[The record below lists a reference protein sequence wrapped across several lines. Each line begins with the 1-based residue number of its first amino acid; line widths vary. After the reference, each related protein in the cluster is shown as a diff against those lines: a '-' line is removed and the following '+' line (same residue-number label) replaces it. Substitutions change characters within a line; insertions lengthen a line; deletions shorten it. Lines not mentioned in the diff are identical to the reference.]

1 MANSAEPEAR
11 SAAAP
16 RRRWGW
22 FVLGGGLAV
31 VLLFVAMPGCA
42 HRPANIKATSINP
55 GAGYRFANTPAQ
67 PGNSDDVFVILA
79 FSGGGT
85 RAAAFSFGALEALD
99 QLKFN
104 WHGSERSLLDEVDI
118 ISSVSGGSFTAA
130 YYGLHGKAA
139 LKDFPEKFLYKN
151 ITLDLGLSVLN
162 PLNWPRLASADFS
175 RIDLAAEVY
184 DRELFGGATFRDLAA
199 VHSRPFI
206 VLNAT
211 DMTYVSRF
219 EFTQDQF
226 DFLFSDLSSYPVA
239 HGVAASSAF
248 PGLLTPL
255 TVYDYQPA
263 PGYVRPQWLSDAA
276 DNRAAAPR
284 EYAYALAMGSY
295 LGRDRPY
302 VHLMDGGL
310 ADNIG
315 LRGPAYALTSVQNP
329 WNLVDYLNSG
339 KIKYLVVVTMNAK
352 PGGVTKIDQKEKT
365 PGLLS
370 VFSVVANGP
379 MGNYSSETVQYL
391 ADVFEQ
397 RRQNNAIAKYL
408 KRPAPYADVKYYAA
422 ELTFED
428 VADPQERDYLNALP
442 TSFNLPR
449 EAIDHLRAA
458 AKELLENSPE
468 IKRLE
473 ADLARDGASDAAKTQ
488 Q

>member
-1 MANSAEPEAR
+1 MTKDNGVGATP
-11 SAAAP
+11 AP
-16 RRRWGW
+16 ARRRHWRW
-22 FVLGGGLAV
+22 WVFGGVLAV
-31 VLLFVAMPGCA
+31 IVLLAVAPGCA
-42 HRPANIKATSINP
+42 HRPVNARETRIDPT
-55 GAGYRFANTPAQ
+55 AGYRFANTPAQ
-67 PGNSDDVFVILA
+67 PGNSNEIFVILA

-99 QLKFN
+99 GIKFN
-104 WHGSERSLLDEVDI
+104 WHGSERSLLDETDI

-151 ITLDLGLSVLN
+151 ITLELGLSVLN

-175 RIDLAAEVY
+175 RIDLAAELY
-184 DRELFGGATFRDLAA
+184 DRELFGGATFADLAA

-226 DFLFSDLSSYPVA
+226 DFLYSDLSSYHVA
-239 HGVAASSAF
+239 RGVAASSAF

-263 PGYVRPQWLSDAA
+263 AGYVRPQWLKDAA
-276 DNRAAAPR
+276 ENRAAAPR

-295 LGRDRPY
+295 LGSDRPY

-310 ADNIG
+310 SDNIG

-339 KIKYLVVVTMNAK
+339 KIKYLVVITVNAK
-352 PGGVTKIDQKEKT
+352 PGGVTDIDRKERT

-370 VFSVVANGP
+370 AFSVVANGP

-391 ADVFEQ
+391 ADLFEQ

-408 KRPAPYADVKYYAA
+408 KRPNPFPEVKYYAA

-428 VADPQERDYLNALP
+428 MPDPKERDYLNALP

-449 EAIDHLRAA
+449 EAIDRLRAA
-458 AKELLENSPE
+458 AKELLVNSPE
-468 IKRLE
+468 IRQLR
-473 ADLARDGASDAAKTQ
+473 ADLAKDGATAPARR
-488 Q
+488 

>member
-1 MANSAEPEAR
+1 MTNSVESGDRA
-11 SAAAP
+11 AAAP

-22 FVLGGGLAV
+22 ILLGGVLAV
-31 VLLFVAMPGCA
+31 VVLFVAMPGCA
-42 HRPANIKATSINP
+42 HRPANAKASAIDP
-55 GAGYRFANTPAQ
+55 RAGYRFANTPAQ
-67 PGNSDDVFVILA
+67 PGNSDDIFVILA

-85 RAAAFSFGALEALD
+85 RAAAFSFGALETLD

-104 WHGSERSLLDEVDI
+104 WHGSQRSLLDEVDI

-139 LKDFPEKFLYKN
+139 LNDFPDKFLYKN

-175 RIDLAAEVY
+175 RIDLAAELY

-226 DFLFSDLSSYPVA
+226 DFLDSDLSSYHVA
-239 HGVAASSAF
+239 RGVAASSAF

-255 TVYDYQPA
+255 TVYDYQPTD
-263 PGYVRPQWLSDAA
+263 GYKRPQWLADAA
-276 DNRAAAPR
+276 TNRESAPR

-295 LGRDRPY
+295 LGHDRPY

-315 LRGPAYALTSVQNP
+315 LRGPAYALTSVQNS

-339 KIKYLVVVTMNAK
+339 KIKYLVVITVNAK
-352 PGGVTKIDQKEKT
+352 PGGVTDIDQRKKT

-391 ADVFEQ
+391 ADLMEQ
-397 RRQNNAIAKYL
+397 KRQNIVIAEKFAEL
-408 KRPAPYADVKYYAA
+408 QGKPKPSIPKINFYAA
-422 ELTFED
+422 ELTFEN
-428 VADPQERDYLNALP
+428 VADPKERDYLNALP

-449 EAIDHLRAA
+449 EGIDHLRAA
-458 AKELLENSPE
+458 AKELLLNSPE
-468 IKRLE
+468 IKRLRD
-473 ADLARDGASDAAKTQ
+473 DLARDGANR
-488 Q
+488 

>member
-1 MANSAEPEAR
+1 MTTDNEQTGGEA
-11 SAAAP
+11 SKP
-16 RRRWGW
+16 RRRWRW
-22 FVLGGGLAV
+22 LVGGGILAV
-31 VLLFVAMPGCA
+31 IVVLAVAPGCA
-42 HRPANIKATSINP
+42 HRPVNARETHVDPA
-55 GAGYRFANTPAQ
+55 AGYRFANTPAQ
-67 PGNSDDVFVILA
+67 PGNSNDIFVILA

-99 QLKFN
+99 GVKFD
-104 WHGSERSLLDEVDI
+104 WHGQPRSLLDETDI

-175 RIDLAAEVY
+175 RIDLAAELY
-184 DRELFGGATFRDLAA
+184 DRELFGGATFADLAA

-226 DFLFSDLSSYPVA
+226 DFLSSDLSSYHIA
-239 HGVAASSAF
+239 RGVAASSAF

-263 PGYVRPQWLSDAA
+263 PGYVRPQWLNDAA

-295 LGRDRPY
+295 LGSDRPY

-339 KIKYLVVVTMNAK
+339 KIKYLVVVTVNAK

-408 KRPAPYADVKYYAA
+408 KRAAPFADVKYYAA

-428 VADPQERDYLNALP
+428 MPDPKERDYLNALP

-449 EAIDHLRAA
+449 EAIDRLRAA
-458 AKELLENSPE
+458 AKTLLLNSPD
-468 IKRLE
+468 IQRLQS
-473 ADLARDGASDAAKTQ
+473 DLAQAGTTAAPEK
-488 Q
+488 